1 MSKLLEQINSSKK
14 ELVKLSD
21 VAVVVPGFA
30 FKSKDFSDDGVALVK
45 ITEIQSPYVVL
56 DRCSRVDT
64 TKYDSK
70 KLKKYF
76 LNEGEFVIAMTGA
89 TIGKVGKVI
98 TNEPLL
104 LNQRV
109 AVVRPKPDFS
119 RKFIESKLT
128 SSSFQSYINSIA
140 SGSSAQANISGDD
153 IGDFKFMLPDLPVQN
168 KIAEILSAYD
178 AKIEN
183 NNLIIKKLEATAQ
196 TLFDEW
202 FVNFRFPGYEK
213 TKFVDSEVGEIP
225 EGWKTSL
232 LSDIAHIVMG
242 QSPTSNHYNNDKNGL
257 PFHQG
262 VTNFG
267 DRYPEDVVYSTGGE
281 KIALENDILVSVRA
295 PVGRIN
301 IANRKTIIGRGLCSL
316 RSKNDKQ
323 SFLLYLLKNLFHKED
338 LFGGGSVFPSITK
351 SELEKLKIVIP
362 SLEVIDSFEEV
373 VSTFDFKIKN
383 TIKENISL
391 GSQRNQ
397 LLTKLI

>member
-1 MSKLLEQINSSKK
+1 MNKLLEQINNSNKTIGTLSSFIDLIGGGTPKTTVKEYWNGDIPWLSVVDFNNGSRWVSDAEKK
-14 ELVKLSD
+14 ITNAGLENSSTRLLEKDDIIISARGTVGVLAQLSRPMAFNQSCYGIRSKDGINQDYLFYLLKSSIPKLTQI
-21 VAVVVPGFA
+21 VHGAVFDTITKDSFEQINISVPGP
-30 FKSKDFSDDGVALVK
+30 L
-45 ITEIQSPYVVL
+45 IQ
-56 DRCSRVDT
+56 
-64 TKYDSK
+64 K
-70 KLKKYF
+70 
-76 LNEGEFVIAMTGA
+76 
-89 TIGKVGKVI
+89 
-98 TNEPLL
+98 
-104 LNQRV
+104 
-109 AVVRPKPDFS
+109 
-119 RKFIESKLT
+119 
-128 SSSFQSYINSIA
+128 
-140 SGSSAQANISGDD
+140 
-153 IGDFKFMLPDLPVQN
+153 

-202 FVNFRFPGYEK
+202 FVNFKFPGHEK
-213 TKFVDSEVGEIP
+213 VKFVDSEMGKIP
-225 EGWKTSL
+225 EEWKTSF
-232 LSDIAHIVMG
+232 LSDITHIVMG

-281 KIALENDILVSVRA
+281 KIAEENDILISVRA

-316 RSKNDKQ
+316 RSKKDKQ

-391 GSQRNQ
+391 KSQRD
-397 LLTKLI
+397 LLLRKLI